1 MVKNVLNT
9 LRKKQKNNKGF
20 SLVELIVV
28 IAIMAVLV
36 GVLAPQFI
44 KYVEKSRQSTDL
56 QNVEELK
63 NAVEVEAADKEI
75 KGDATIT
82 IKSGKAT
89 VAINFKGKDE
99 HGNEIDVT
107 EAPDSLGKSE
117 VSLKSSGWGEMT
129 FRYKADELK
138 WEVDKIGE
146 ENAKKDAVTYNSK
159 KPNRNMADVFSLVG
173 KEADNK

>member
-28 IAIMAVLV
+28 VAIMAVLV

-63 NAVEVEAADKEI
+63 NAVEVAVADDGI
-75 KGDATIT
+75 TNAIT
-82 IKSGKAT
+82 IVIDKTNKTAT
-89 VAINFKGKDE
+89 VNLN
-99 HGNEIDVT
+99 GNK
-107 EAPDSLGKSE
+107 ADSLTKTS
-117 VSLKSSGWGEMT
+117 VDLKSTGWEDMT
-129 FRYKADELK
+129 FTYTYVESILK
-138 WEVDKIGE
+138 WNVNDV
-146 ENAKKDAVTYNSK
+146 VTYNSK
-159 KPNRNMADVFSLVG
+159 DPKRNMADVFSLVG
-173 KEADNK
+173 KQAS

>member
-44 KYVEKSRQSTDL
+44 KYVERSRQSTDL

-63 NAVEVEAADKEI
+63 NAVEVAVADDGI
-75 KGDATIT
+75 TSNIT
-82 IKSGKAT
+82 IVIDKTAKTAT
-89 VAINFKGKDE
+89 VNLNGAK
-99 HGNEIDVT
+99 
-107 EAPDSLGKSE
+107 ADSLTKTS
-117 VSLKSSGWGEMT
+117 VALKSTGWENMT
-129 FRYKADELK
+129 FTYDAKELK
-138 WEVDKIGE
+138 WKVNDV
-146 ENAKKDAVTYNSK
+146 VTYNSK
-159 KPNRNMADVFSLVG
+159 APSRNMADVFSLDG
-173 KEADNK
+173 KKPSTNP

>member
-28 IAIMAVLV
+28 VAIMAVLV

-44 KYVEKSRQSTDL
+44 KYVERSRQSTDL

-63 NAVEVEAADKEI
+63 NAVEAEAADTEI

-82 IKSGKAT
+82 IASGKAT
-89 VAINFKGKDE
+89 VAIVTGEKDGKKTSK
-99 HGNEIDVT
+99 V
-107 EAPDSLGKSE
+107 PDSLGKSE
-117 VSLKSSGWGEMT
+117 VNLKSTGWGDMT
-129 FRYKADELK
+129 FTYKAATLK
-138 WEVDKIGE
+138 WEVNDV
-146 ENAKKDAVTYNSK
+146 VTYNSK
-159 KPNRNMADVFSLVG
+159 EPKRNMADVFSLDG
-173 KEADNK
+173 KKASN

>member
-44 KYVEKSRQSTDL
+44 KYVERSRQSTDL

-63 NAVEVEAADKEI
+63 NAVEVAVADDGI
-75 KGDATIT
+75 TNNITIT
-82 IKSGKAT
+82 IDKTAKTAT
-89 VAINFKGKDE
+89 VNLNGA
-99 HGNEIDVT
+99 T
-107 EAPDSLGKSE
+107 ADSLTKTS
-117 VSLKSSGWGEMT
+117 VALKSTGWETMT
-129 FRYKADELK
+129 FTYDAKDLKWKAD
-138 WEVDKIGE
+138 
-146 ENAKKDAVTYNSK
+146 NAVTYNSK
-159 KPNRNMADVFSLVG
+159 APSRNMADVFSLDG
-173 KEADNK
+173 KKASTTP

>member
-44 KYVEKSRQSTDL
+44 KYVERSRQSTDL

-63 NAVEVEAADKEI
+63 NAVEVTMADADDDAIADAVGADGKPAVGADG
-75 KGDATIT
+75 KPTKATIT
-82 IKSGKAT
+82 IKIENGKAKLEGIT
-89 VAINFKGKDE
+89 PKN
-99 HGNEIDVT
+99 
-107 EAPDSLGKSE
+107 LGKTE
-117 VSLKSSGWGEMT
+117 VSLKSKGWNNQT
-129 FRYKADELK
+129 YTYNPTDSIWTTDAKADETQ
-138 WEVDKIGE
+138 
-146 ENAKKDAVTYNSK
+146 NKKD
-159 KPNRNMADVFSLVG
+159 PNRDMADVFSTTG
-173 KEADNK
+173 SET

>member
-28 IAIMAVLV
+28 VAIMAVLV

-63 NAVEVEAADKEI
+63 NAVEVAVADD
-75 KGDATIT
+75 GIT
-82 IKSGKAT
+82 NAITFVIDKTNKTAT
-89 VAINFKGKDE
+89 VNLN
-99 HGNEIDVT
+99 GNK
-107 EAPDSLGKSE
+107 ADSLTKTS
-117 VSLKSSGWGEMT
+117 VDLKSTGWEDMT
-129 FRYKADELK
+129 FTYTYVESILK
-138 WEVDKIGE
+138 WNVNDV
-146 ENAKKDAVTYNSK
+146 VTYNSK
-159 KPNRNMADVFSLVG
+159 DPKRNMADVFSLVG
-173 KEADNK
+173 KQAS

>member
-44 KYVEKSRQSTDL
+44 KYVERSRQSTDL

-63 NAVEVEAADKEI
+63 NAVEVEAADNGITQDAVIEI
-75 KGDATIT
+75 KNE
-82 IKSGKAT
+82 SGK
-89 VAINFKGKDE
+89 FKASL
-99 HGNEIDVT
+99 NIT
-107 EAPDSLGKSE
+107 TDSLSKTTVE
-117 VSLKSSGWGEMT
+117 LKSKGWTAGAKFT
-129 FRYKADELK
+129 YNKDTLK
-138 WEVDKIGE
+138 WTHSG
-146 ENAKKDAVTYNSK
+146 TTTNSK
-159 KPNRNMADVFSLVG
+159 APGRDLADVFSSSVTNQG
-173 KEADNK
+173 QGQGN

>member
-44 KYVEKSRQSTDL
+44 KYVERSRQSTDL

-63 NAVEVEAADKEI
+63 NAVEVAAADDGI
-75 KGDATIT
+75 SSDIT
-82 IKSGKAT
+82 IIIDKTAKTAT
-89 VAINFKGKDE
+89 VNLNGA
-99 HGNEIDVT
+99 T
-107 EAPDSLGKSE
+107 ADSLTKTS
-117 VSLKSSGWGEMT
+117 VTLKSTGWENMT
-129 FRYKADELK
+129 FTYDAKDLK
-138 WEVDKIGE
+138 WTVGNND
-146 ENAKKDAVTYNSK
+146 VTYNSK
-159 KPNRNMADVFSLVG
+159 APSRNMADVFSLDG
-173 KEADNK
+173 KKASTNP

>member
-44 KYVEKSRQSTDL
+44 KYVERSRQSTDL

-63 NAVEVEAADKEI
+63 NAVEVAVADDGI
-75 KGDATIT
+75 STDATGKPIDIKIEIT
-82 IKSGKAT
+82 KTGDKYKA
-89 VAINFKGKDE
+89 AINLGGAKY
-99 HGNEIDVT
+99 
-107 EAPDSLGKSE
+107 DSLTDSLTKTS
-117 VSLKSSGWGEMT
+117 VDLKSTGWGTMT
-129 FRYKADELK
+129 FTYIAKDLK
-138 WEVDKIGE
+138 WDVGKND
-146 ENAKKDAVTYNSK
+146 VTYNSN
-159 KPNRNMADVFSLVG
+159 KPERNMADVFSLDG
-173 KEADNK
+173 KKTSTTP